1 MFEPLNFIMNINK
14 LFNKELIK
22 KIGGNT
28 YLFTIHS
35 PCRSVVIL
43 YRAERKG

>member
-22 KIGGNT
+22 KNRGK
-28 YLFTIHS
+28 Y
-35 PCRSVVIL
+35 IL
-43 YRAERKG
+43 VHDS